1 MKRRAEAA
9 RAAATRF
16 RGAFGTNPGIA
27 VIGGGELRLVE
38 LMRQIRQ
45 LMDHDLG
52 PGRSHSAFKLVGVEH
67 VGDKRFVLRF
77 RSSALALSADR
88 VVPAIAV
95 PGGAQERRQSAAD
108 DPRSAGEKI
117 SHDTIL
123 TSRL

>member
-16 RGAFGTNPGIA
+16 RGAFGANPGIA

-67 VGDKRFVLRF
+67 VGDKRFYSDFAKCLGFVG
-77 RSSALALSADR
+77 RSRRSGDR
-88 VVPAIAV
+88 M
-95 PGGAQERRQSAAD
+95 
-108 DPRSAGEKI
+108 AGCE
-117 SHDTIL
+117 
-123 TSRL
+123 